1 MNRKIP
7 APAPKEIPSAAGAE
21 RKETK
26 MEHTPLTSHD
36 LLLLKKKRRRRK
48 KLLASIAVLLCLGA
62 AGGGAFFFWQRSAA
76 AAGETVQIVAGEQ
89 EELTYARIHTIVGNE
104 METVLLDAAAVER
117 METGS
122 APEGEL
128 FSEEDGETKS
138 WQIPVGT
145 DVITSL
151 GVTTTFSRLSAG
163 DVIAVLTEEGTDNI
177 LKIWIIQ

>member
-7 APAPKEIPSAAGAE
+7 APAPKEIPSAAGVE

-48 KLLASIAVLLCLGA
+48 KLLASIAVMLCLGA

-104 METVLLDAAAVER
+104 MGTVLLDAAAVER

>member
-7 APAPKEIPSAAGAE
+7 APAPKEIPSAAGVE

-104 METVLLDAAAVER
+104 MGTVLLDAAAVER

>member
-7 APAPKEIPSAAGAE
+7 APAPKEIPS
-21 RKETK
+21 
-26 MEHTPLTSHD
+26 
-36 LLLLKKKRRRRK
+36 
-48 KLLASIAVLLCLGA
+48 
-62 AGGGAFFFWQRSAA
+62 

-104 METVLLDAAAVER
+104 MGTVLLDAAAVER

>member
-1 MNRKIP
+1 M
-7 APAPKEIPSAAGAE
+7 E
-21 RKETK
+21 RRE
-26 MEHTPLTSHD
+26 EAL
-36 LLLLKKKRRRRK
+36 
-48 KLLASIAVLLCLGA
+48 
-62 AGGGAFFFWQRSAA
+62 FFFWQRSAA

-104 METVLLDAAAVER
+104 MGTVLLDAAAVER

>member
-7 APAPKEIPSAAGAE
+7 APAPKEIPSAAGVE

-62 AGGGAFFFWQRSAA
+62 AGGGAFFFWQSSAA

>member
-1 MNRKIP
+1 
-7 APAPKEIPSAAGAE
+7 
-21 RKETK
+21 

-62 AGGGAFFFWQRSAA
+62 AGGGAFFFWQRSAAAA